1 MRGNESKRGKKEGRQ
16 EGMLK
21 KKIKCLFLFLRCP
34 YSMHPICMCILYI
47 YIYIHISISPCIP
60 MIPTS
65 DSCHAAV
72 PTLLWQS
79 NAFQAGTTPFPPGPR
94 VGRSVIRSRWFHFMD
109 STFWKFTSNIYV
121 WLQIS
126 YIYIYIIYT
135 CIRYIYIYIRYIH
148 MLNHSELPFLQG
160 WLGNS
165 HGKSVLH
172 RWEIIEL
179 SRHASLRRAS
189 WKWWRPQRL
198 QPFQA

>member
-1 MRGNESKRGKKEGRQ
+1 MFVLIFEMS
-16 EGMLK
+16 
-21 KKIKCLFLFLRCP
+21 IFYAP
-34 YSMHPICMCILYI
+34 YMYVYII
-47 YIYIHISISPCIP
+47 YIYTYLYLSLYTYDTDLWFMPCCCP
-60 MIPTS
+60 YTFVAKQCLS
-65 DSCHAAV
+65 GWNHTV
-72 PTLLWQS
+72 
-79 NAFQAGTTPFPPGPR
+79 PPGPR

-109 STFWKFTSNIYV
+109 STFWKFTSSIYV

-126 YIYIYIIYT
+126 YIYTLYILVSD
-135 CIRYIYIYIRYIH
+135 IYIYIRYIH